1 MRHRLKFI
9 DLFAGLGD
17 SLQYSKSYYRG
28 GHVLLWAGGFK
39 TGYPIF
45 CVRESVLIS
54 IRCFWNKNYVA
65 G

>member
-28 GHVLLWAGGFK
+28 AETVMSSYGRGASKLGTLFFV
-39 TGYPIF
+39 
-45 CVRESVLIS
+45 CVNL
-54 IRCFWNKNYVA
+54 Y
-65 G
+65 